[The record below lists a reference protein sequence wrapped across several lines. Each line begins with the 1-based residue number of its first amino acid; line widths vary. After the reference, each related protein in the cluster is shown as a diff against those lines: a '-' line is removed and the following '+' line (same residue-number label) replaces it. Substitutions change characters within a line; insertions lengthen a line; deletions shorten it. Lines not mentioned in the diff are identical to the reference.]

1 MKYMDTQSIVS
12 VAAVKIIEKDLYEGP
27 GAGVAA
33 LEREV
38 NEALADGWELA
49 EMIIDIK
56 NDCAFAQLIKIRR
69 HQS

>member
-12 VAAVKIIEKDLYEGP
+12 VAAVKIVEKDLYDGP

-33 LEREV
+33 LEKEV

-56 NDCAFAQLIKIRR
+56 KDCAFAQLVRIRR
-69 HQS
+69 Q